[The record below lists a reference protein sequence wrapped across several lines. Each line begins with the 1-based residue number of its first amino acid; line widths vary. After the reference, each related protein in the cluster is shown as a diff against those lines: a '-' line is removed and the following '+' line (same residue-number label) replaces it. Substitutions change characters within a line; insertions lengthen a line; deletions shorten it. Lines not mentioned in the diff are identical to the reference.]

1 MQTPHQAKQMDG
13 AAALSREIGDPPT
26 LAQRGRVPCGDA
38 TCDDV
43 LRDAG
48 RSEDESDRSKAKES
62 RELLNT
68 RADERRAVAGG
79 WQQAW
84 RGRWAKLRQ
93 QRALIPASDGG
104 ARSGNT
110 PHTAPPALIIR
121 PGHTARHWSVTCR
134 AREEACPC
142 ASLDV

>member
-43 LRDAG
+43 HRDAG
-48 RSEDESDRSKAKES
+48 HSEDESDRSKAKES
-62 RELLNT
+62 QELLNT

-110 PHTAPPALIIR
+110 PHTPPPTL
-121 PGHTARHWSVTCR
+121 P
-134 AREEACPC
+134 
-142 ASLDV
+142 